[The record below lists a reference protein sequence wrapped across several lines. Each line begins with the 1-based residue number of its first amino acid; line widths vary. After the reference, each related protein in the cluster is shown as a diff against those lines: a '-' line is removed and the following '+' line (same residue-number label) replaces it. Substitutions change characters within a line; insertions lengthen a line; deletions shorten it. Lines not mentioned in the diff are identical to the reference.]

1 VDSSKKGGR
10 VALLLA
16 IDGMGGDEAPE
27 MVVEGLALAS
37 RMHPSVRFRLFGPQQ
52 RLEALV
58 SKHPSLQASVTFQDT
73 DEVVTPEMK
82 PSTAVRSLKRSSMR
96 LAIEAVRD
104 GQAQGVVSAGNTGA
118 YLALSKLILK
128 TLPGIARPAIVSQ
141 IPTSKGESIMLDLGA
156 NLTCTAEN
164 LVDFALMGEAFARH
178 VLHLPHPTVGLL
190 NVGAEDLK
198 GHALLQETAGRLRAH
213 SSAFYGFIEGDDIS
227 KGTVDVI
234 VTDGFTGNV
243 ALKTGEGMIRLV
255 FDALRA
261 GFASSWVSKLAYL
274 FARPLL
280 KGIKEKFD
288 PRRYNGAVWLG
299 LNGVAV
305 KSHGGTDALG
315 FAYAVG
321 MTIDMVEGG
330 LNDAIAQAV
339 ESFHAT
345 VSEGRSVG

>member
-1 VDSSKKGGR
+1 MS
-10 VALLLA
+10 LLLA
-16 IDGMGGDEAPE
+16 IDGMGGDKAPE
-27 MVVEGLALAS
+27 MVVDGLALAS
-37 RMHPSVRFRLFGPQQ
+37 RRHPGVRFMLFGPQQ
-52 RLEALV
+52 RLQELV
-58 SKHPSLQASVTFQDT
+58 SKHASLQDSVIFLDT

-82 PSTAVRSLKRSSMR
+82 PSSAVRSLKRSSMR

-128 TLPGIARPAIVSQ
+128 TLPGIDRPAIVSQ
-141 IPTSKGESIMLDLGA
+141 IPTSRGESIMLDLGA
-156 NLTCTAEN
+156 NLICTAEN

-190 NVGAEDLK
+190 NVGAEDMK
-198 GHALLQETAGRLRAH
+198 GHALLQETASRLKAH
-213 SSAFYGFIEGDDIS
+213 SAAFYGFVEGDDIS

-243 ALKTGEGMIRLV
+243 ALKTGEGMIRLL
-255 FDALRA
+255 FDAFRL
-261 GFASSWVSKLAYL
+261 GFASSWVSKLAYF

-280 KGIKEKFD
+280 RDIKEKFD
-288 PRRYNGAVWLG
+288 PRRYNGAIWLG

-315 FAYAVG
+315 FACAVG
-321 MTIDMVEGG
+321 MTIEMVESG
-330 LNDAIAQAV
+330 LNDAIAKAV
-339 ESFHAT
+339 ASFHAT
-345 VSEGRSVG
+345 VSGEI